1 MNREDLFDA
10 VTEVDES
17 HLRLAD
23 ARHERKKNL
32 TFRRWRRVAVA
43 AILVIAVLGG
53 TVIRSFTSNGG
64 VMVPKAYAVA
74 LAEYPRMADFPKKD
88 NGAAYESWR
97 SDIRKQSRPAGHAD
111 GLGEFFTATM
121 GEFLS
126 DTQGE
131 NKLFSPVNVYL
142 ALGMLAELTD
152 GESRAQI
159 LDLLGYE
166 DMESLRKQAG
176 DIWNA
181 NYMNDGKT
189 VSILGSSLWLNE
201 NIPFEKGVLNRLAET
216 YYAST
221 YQGTMGSEK
230 FDQALR
236 DWLDAQTGGKLG
248 ESTKNI
254 KLKADTILALAS
266 TIYYQAKWDSRF
278 SAEKNTEDLFHAP
291 DGDVTV
297 EYMNSPGMEGTYYW
311 GEHFGAVAVPLEN
324 AGAMWFILPDEGVT
338 AEELLEDAEA
348 MALICQENDWENRQK
363 CRINLSVPKFD
374 VTGGTDLID
383 GLKNLGVT
391 DVFDFTTADFTPLL
405 GDGNGGH
412 QPYVNQAQHDVRVA
426 IDEDGVTAV
435 AYTLIVTKVGAA
447 PGSPDEVDFV
457 VDRPFL
463 FLITGA
469 DDVPL
474 FSGIVNRP

>member
-1 MNREDLFDA
+1 MNRENLYDA
-10 VTEVDES
+10 ITEVGDDN
-17 HLRLAD
+17 LRRAD
-23 ARHERKKNL
+23 ARHEMKTAL
-32 TFRRWRRVAVA
+32 VRRRRRRAAVA
-43 AILVIAVLGG
+43 AVLVLAVLGG

-64 VMVPKAYAVA
+64 VVVPKAYAVA
-74 LAEYPRMADFPKKD
+74 LAEYPRMADYPKTD

-97 SDIRKQSRPAGHAD
+97 SDVRKQRRPAGHAD
-111 GLGEFFTATM
+111 GLGDFFTAAM

-131 NKLFSPVNVYL
+131 NKLFSPVNVYF
-142 ALGMLAELTD
+142 ALGMLAEITD
-152 GESRAQI
+152 GATRQQL

-166 DMESLRKQAG
+166 DMDSLRKQAN

-201 NIPFEKGVLNRLAET
+201 GIPFEQATLNRLADT

-221 YQGTMGSEK
+221 YQGTMGSEE
-230 FDQALR
+230 FNQALR

-278 SAEKNTEDLFHAP
+278 MAEKNTTDVFHAP
-291 DGDVTV
+291 GGDVTV
-297 EYMNSPGMEGTYYW
+297 EYMNKVGMEGVYYW
-311 GEHFGAVAVPLEN
+311 GERFGAVAIPLEN

-338 AEELLEDAEA
+338 AEELLADTEA
-348 MALICQENDWENRQK
+348 MAMIRSGDGWSNRQN

-374 VTGGTDLID
+374 VTAGTDLID

-391 DVFDFTTADFTPLL
+391 DVFDFTMADYSPLL
-405 GDGNGGH
+405 GEDDGGH
-412 QPYVNQAQHDVRVA
+412 QPYVSEAKHDVRVA
-426 IDEDGVTAV
+426 IDEDGVTGV
-435 AYTLIVTKVGAA
+435 AYTMIITADGAA

-474 FSGIVNRP
+474 FSGIMNNP